1 MEVHRLV
8 ENLVKWSARLFAAPI
23 SESLVGSF
31 PPPVFVDPPRIW
43 HSTRSALIRPLRLAI
58 VRAQPGGQAR
68 TGQLIAEIVPVRADF
83 SP

>member
-8 ENLVKWSARLFAAPI
+8 ENLVKWSVRPFAVPI

-43 HSTRSALIRPLRLAI
+43 RSTRSALIHPLRLAI
-58 VRAQPGGQAR
+58 VWARPGGQAR
-68 TGQLIAEIVPVRADF
+68 TRQLIVEIVPVRADF